1 MSLANTHKSASHSVD
16 NNALTTDAIHQRNRL
31 ELLTAFESNVTASQ
45 WVYRQLLKAM
55 SEPATILPLSQSS
68 AIVSAA
74 AKTEPVVETEPAVE
88 TVKKVP
94 RLYADDWQHEQLYST
109 TWSVAQSLLDSDC
122 RIVTSTTLSQK
133 SILQSIRFYTDATVA
148 KTAQQAQ
155 FAFINLEEWTDN
167 NLYSTGSLIAPHE
180 SCTLVIQVPNISNE
194 PLSSSPSLLL
204 SGPGIKT
211 QKSLSIADLTP
222 LHIEFLIENNQ
233 LYPCGIDI
241 IFCSPTHVAAL
252 PRSTVIDS
260 SSLSS
265 HHSPSITSE
274 VA

>member
-1 MSLANTHKSASHSVD
+1 MSLANTHKSSSHSVD

-31 ELLTAFESNVTASQ
+31 ELLTAFENNVTASQ

-74 AKTEPVVETEPAVE
+74 EKAEPAVDIVA

-167 NLYSTGSLIAPHE
+167 KLYSTGSLIAPHE

-211 QKSLSIADLTP
+211 QKSLSIAGLTP

-260 SSLSS
+260 SSLSP

>member
-1 MSLANTHKSASHSVD
+1 MSLDCTNKSALHSVD
-16 NNALTTDAIHQRNRL
+16 NNASTTDAIHQRNSL
-31 ELLTAFESNVTASQ
+31 ELLTAFDNNVTASQ

-74 AKTEPVVETEPAVE
+74 VKTEPTVE

-133 SILQSIRFYTDATVA
+133 SILQSIRFYTDAKVA
-148 KTAQQAQ
+148 QTAQQAQ
-155 FAFINLEEWTDN
+155 FAFINLDEWTDN

-180 SCTLVIQVPNISNE
+180 SCTLVIQVPDISNE
-194 PLSSSPSLLL
+194 PHILSSGLLL
-204 SGPGIKT
+204 PDLLLTGPGIKT
-211 QKSLSIADLTP
+211 QKSLSIAGLTP
-222 LHIEFLIENNQ
+222 LHIEFLIENNH

-260 SSLSS
+260 PS
-265 HHSPSITSE
+265 HSPSHSPSITSE